1 MDLDAFI
8 TRWSAAS
15 LSEQAH
21 AQSFFIQLCAVIGVP
36 APNEDRVDAADYAF
50 ERSLPGGSPAEPGQ
64 IDCYKRGCFVMEAKQ
79 SDGRL
84 RGRAWKEARLVGG
97 AQPRR
102 ASGERIE
109 RTMREAK
116 QQAEG

>member
-36 APNEDRVDAADYAF
+36 APNEDRVDAAA
-50 ERSLPGGSPAEPGQ
+50 
-64 IDCYKRGCFVMEAKQ
+64 
-79 SDGRL
+79 
-84 RGRAWKEARLVGG
+84 
-97 AQPRR
+97 
-102 ASGERIE
+102 
-109 RTMREAK
+109 
-116 QQAEG
+116 